1 MTARSTVTLYLRV
14 AQEIKVRAQREAARC
29 GIDVSEFVSAL
40 VRGEEPEPR
49 PAVELTEIVLAGRA
63 LVRAAERLAVRIEAG
78 ESLQPLRHD
87 LAELRCEIAAFIA
100 DRRWRYDALLDR
112 GALKDDWSGRR

>member
-14 AQEIKVRAQREAARC
+14 APEIKARAQREAGRC

-40 VRGEEPEPR
+40 VRGEELEPR
-49 PAVELTEIVLAGRA
+49 PAIELTEIVLAGRA
-63 LVRAAERLAVRIEAG
+63 LVQAANRLVERIAAG
-78 ESLQPLRHD
+78 EALEPLRD
-87 LAELRCEIAAFIA
+87 EVAALRQRIAAFIA
-100 DRRWRYDALLDR
+100 DHRWRYDALLDH